1 MGDGLQIRGREIKY
15 SIRNQLALI
24 FIGMTLLS
32 VAVIAVINGFFL
44 EEYYISKKMIVLK
57 EAYSSLDSFDVELDQ
72 ASAGEMVNV
81 PVPSELKKSSWENNL
96 TWIITN
102 QQGQALIYNVQE
114 RDVDRME
121 ASLFGYQTGID
132 EERKEVLR
140 RTDHYVIQKSLDRTS
155 SMRYLELWGEFSNGN
170 SCMIRSPLESIRE
183 SAAISNMFYIYVG
196 IVIIIVSGIIIWLI
210 TNHLTKPIS
219 ELTAISQR
227 MAALDFHTKY
237 RSRHSNE
244 VDLLG
249 ENFNRMSEQLE
260 RTILKLQTANKQL
273 EQDIAEKVKIDEMRK
288 EFLNNVSHELKTPI
302 ALIQGYA
309 EGLKDNIMDDVESR
323 EFYCEVI
330 MDESSKM
337 NIMVKKLLTL
347 NKLEFGYDELL
358 MERFDIIALI
368 KGLLQN
374 SEILIQQREARIQFD
389 ENQAPVYVRADE
401 FKIEEVVTNFF
412 TNALN
417 HLDYERIVAV
427 NVYRQGDKARVAVF
441 NTGNPIPEDALEH
454 VWEKFYKVDKAH
466 TREYGG
472 SGIGLSIVKA
482 IMESHHERCGVENCE
497 NGVMFWFELP
507 LEE

>member
-1 MGDGLQIRGREIKY
+1 MTAVQTCALPI
-15 SIRNQLALI
+15 LI

-273 EQDIAEKVKIDEMRK
+273 EQDIAEKVKIDEMIK

-401 FKIEEVVTNFF
+401 FKIEEDVTNFF

-417 HLDYERIVAV
+417 NLDYERIVAV
-427 NVYRQGDKARVAVF
+427 NVYRQGDKERVAVF
-441 NTGNPIPEDALEH
+441 NIGNPIPEDAL
-454 VWEKFYKVDKAH
+454 
-466 TREYGG
+466 
-472 SGIGLSIVKA
+472 
-482 IMESHHERCGVENCE
+482 
-497 NGVMFWFELP
+497 
-507 LEE
+507 

>member
-1 MGDGLQIRGREIKY
+1 
-15 SIRNQLALI
+15 
-24 FIGMTLLS
+24 
-32 VAVIAVINGFFL
+32 
-44 EEYYISKKMIVLK
+44 
-57 EAYSSLDSFDVELDQ
+57 
-72 ASAGEMVNV
+72 
-81 PVPSELKKSSWENNL
+81 
-96 TWIITN
+96 
-102 QQGQALIYNVQE
+102 
-114 RDVDRME
+114 
-121 ASLFGYQTGID
+121 
-132 EERKEVLR
+132 
-140 RTDHYVIQKSLDRTS
+140 
-155 SMRYLELWGEFSNGN
+155 
-170 SCMIRSPLESIRE
+170 
-183 SAAISNMFYIYVG
+183 
-196 IVIIIVSGIIIWLI
+196 
-210 TNHLTKPIS
+210 
-219 ELTAISQR
+219 
-227 MAALDFHTKY
+227 
-237 RSRHSNE
+237 
-244 VDLLG
+244 
-249 ENFNRMSEQLE
+249 
-260 RTILKLQTANKQL
+260 
-273 EQDIAEKVKIDEMRK
+273 
-288 EFLNNVSHELKTPI
+288 
-302 ALIQGYA
+302 
-309 EGLKDNIMDDVESR
+309 
-323 EFYCEVI
+323 
-330 MDESSKM
+330 M

-427 NVYRQGDKARVAVF
+427 NVYRQGEKARVAVF